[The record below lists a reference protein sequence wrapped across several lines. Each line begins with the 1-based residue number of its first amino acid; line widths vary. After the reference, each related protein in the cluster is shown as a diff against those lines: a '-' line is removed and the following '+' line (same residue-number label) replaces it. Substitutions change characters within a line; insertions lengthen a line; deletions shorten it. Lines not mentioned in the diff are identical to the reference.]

1 MDYKYTTQTCFERQQ
16 NQLTVAARNKTNFPE
31 LEETEVQNKF
41 FIDKN
46 FETSKILSMNHS

>member
-1 MDYKYTTQTCFERQQ
+1 MDYKYSTQTCFERQQ